1 MSTATTATTIDEG
14 VPLPT
19 PARQSLAALTLGAL
33 GVVYGDIGT
42 SPLYAF
48 KESIASAQAAGAGP
62 EAVLGVLS
70 MIFWAVTLVV
80 SVKYIMVVLRANNSG
95 EGGILA
101 LLALVLRQLP
111 AGGRVTRVAIWLGLF
126 GAAMFY
132 GDSAITPAISVLS
145 AVEGLE
151 VISPRFKVFVLPL
164 TLAILIGLFAVQRH
178 GTARVGA
185 VFGPVMILWFGVLA
199 LLGALQIAREPSVLA
214 ALDPLHAI
222 GYIAAHPAAT
232 LVVLA
237 AVFLAVTGGEALYA
251 DMGHFGR
258 RPIQLAW
265 FWIVMP
271 GLLLNY
277 FGQGSLVLA
286 RPESVQNP
294 FFLLAPDWLQLPL
307 VLLATAATVIASQA
321 VISGAYS
328 MTSQAIK
335 LGYVP
340 RMSVLFT
347 SNTTAGQIFV
357 PLVNWLLLALV
368 ILLVVTFGSS
378 SSLAGAYG
386 IAVSSTMMVTTLGV
400 AIVARYRWDWALWKM
415 ALLLLPLLALDGLFL
430 AANTEKIPHGG
441 WLPLA
446 FGALLFFVF
455 STWNRGRSLLRA
467 ERGRSGIAL
476 QPFLKSLETY
486 PPIRVEG
493 TAVFMAGHVDV
504 VPRALL
510 HNLKH
515 NRVMHE
521 RVVFL
526 TAVPHDVPHVDPED
540 CAEIRE
546 LGDGCYLVKIDRGF
560 KDSYDIADIAQSLD
574 RYFDFQIVIA
584 ETSFFL
590 SRESAVTG
598 RGSMAAW
605 RSRLFAWM
613 MRSAQPASD
622 FFRIPP
628 NRVIEIGTQVVI

>member
-1 MSTATTATTIDEG
+1 MSNATTTGEG
-14 VPLPT
+14 VPLPP
-19 PARQSLAALTLGAL
+19 PARQESLAALSLGAL

-48 KESIASAQAAGAGP
+48 KESIASAQSAVTGP

-80 SVKYIMVVLRANNSG
+80 SLKYMMVVLRADNRG
-95 EGGILA
+95 EGGMLA
-101 LLALVLRQLP
+101 LLALVLRQFP
-111 AGGRVTRVAIWLGLF
+111 ARGRVTQAAIWLGLF

-151 VISPRFKVFVLPL
+151 VVSPRFKAAVLPL
-164 TLAILIGLFAVQRH
+164 TLAILIGLFAAQRH
-178 GTARVGA
+178 GTARVGS
-185 VFGPVMILWFGVLA
+185 VFGPVMVVWFGVLGV
-199 LLGALQIAREPSVLA
+199 LGALQIAREPSVLA
-214 ALDPLHAI
+214 ALDPLHALVFF
-222 GYIAAHPAAT
+222 AAHPAVTVA
-232 LVVLA
+232 VLA
-237 AVFLAVTGGEALYA
+237 AVFLAVTGGEAIYA

-277 FGQGSLVLA
+277 FGQGSLVLT
-286 RPESVQNP
+286 RPDAVQNP
-294 FFLLAPDWLQLPL
+294 FYMLAPDWLQLPL

-335 LGYVP
+335 LGYIP

-347 SNTTAGQIFV
+347 SNTTAGQIYI

-368 ILLVVTFGSS
+368 ILLVVGFGSS
-378 SSLAGAYG
+378 SGLATAYG

-400 AIVARYRWDWALWKM
+400 AIVARYRWDWPLWKM
-415 ALLLLPLLALDGLFL
+415 ALTLLPLLTLDGLFV

-446 FGALLFFVF
+446 FGALLLLVF
-455 STWNRGRSLLRA
+455 STWSRGRLLLRT
-467 ERGRSGIAL
+467 ERNRSGLSLEA
-476 QPFLKSLETY
+476 FLKSLETY
-486 PPIRVEG
+486 PPSRVEG
-493 TAVFMAGHVDV
+493 TAVFMSGSVDV

-521 RVVFL
+521 RVIFL

-540 CAEIRE
+540 CAVIRD
-546 LGDGCYLVKIDRGF
+546 LGNGCHCVMIDRGF
-560 KDSYDIADIAQSLD
+560 KDSYDIADIAQTLE
-574 RYFDFQIVIA
+574 RHFGFQIVTA

-598 RGSMAAW
+598 RGGMAAW

-628 NRVIEIGTQVVI
+628 NRAIEIGTQIVI